1 MRSNYPPNKIMLV
14 INKMDRRSG
23 ITAQMIEDNIKHQVV
38 GQIPLDEIL
47 VLNSINRG
55 VPFMVDQR
63 TKPIGAGR
71 CNNWPSAWRQSSSGR
86 QKRLPVPADEARKK
100 TGLFR

>member
-1 MRSNYPPNKIMLV
+1 
-14 INKMDRRSG
+14 
-23 ITAQMIEDNIKHQVV
+23 MIEDNIKHQVV

-55 VPFMVDQR
+55 VPLMADQR
-63 TKPIGAGR
+63 AKPIGQALQQLAER
-71 CNNWPSAWRQSSSGR
+71 VAAEF
-86 QKRLPVPADEARKK
+86 KRSTAEAVVPADDGRKK

>member
-1 MRSNYPPNKIMLV
+1 
-14 INKMDRRSG
+14 
-23 ITAQMIEDNIKHQVV
+23 V
-38 GQIPLDEIL
+38 GQVPLDEIL

-63 TKPIGAGR
+63 SKPIGQALQQFADR
-71 CNNWPSAWRQSSSGR
+71 VASEFRRPAADA
-86 QKRLPVPADEARKK
+86 VPAVADDARKK